1 MANKTIKGIT
11 IALGADFSAV
21 GKAVDGIDKKFR
33 SMQTEL
39 RQVDKLLKL
48 DPKNTELLAQ
58 KQDLLAQ
65 SIQGTRD
72 RLTALQSAQE
82 KVNKAFQEGEID
94 ESQYR
99 AYQREVAATEQTLKN
114 LEKQEKETR
123 QRQGKSVRQGSGSRK
138 EKHRES
144 RGGY

>member
-114 LEKQEKETR
+114 LEKQEKKPLT
-123 QRQGKSVRQGSGSRK
+123 QSNTPTTG
-138 EKHRES
+138 
-144 RGGY
+144 

>member
-58 KQDLLAQ
+58 KQDLLSQ

-82 KVNKAFQEGEID
+82 KVNKAFQEGM
-94 ESQYR
+94 
-99 AYQREVAATEQTLKN
+99 TN
-114 LEKQEKETR
+114 LSIVPIS
-123 QRQGKSVRQGSGSRK
+123 GK
-138 EKHRES
+138 
-144 RGGY
+144 